1 MGYKVLGYAVWQ
13 GVKWY
18 FRGKAP
24 AVSRKPSARTL
35 AIAAAAGGALIA
47 GAAIAQKQVSGD

>member
-18 FRGKAP
+18 FRGKTAG
-24 AVSRKPSARTL
+24 VSRRPSARTI
-35 AIAAAAGGALIA
+35 AIAGVTAGALVA
-47 GAAIAQKQVSGD
+47 GAMLAQKQLSRD